1 MDHSNVLALI
11 MEIEPRAITN
21 PSTRSHSGM
30 VSLTLAVGIRP
41 SESN

>member
-1 MDHSNVLALI
+1 MLTLI
-11 MEIEPRAITN
+11 VKIKPRAITN